1 MLRWDLGTPVPGERD
16 DRGTGRPGETPHTA
30 ARVTAAGRE
39 ALSSLMPL
47 ILGKVATG
55 NSFALKTP
63 CPLLGRSHGEQRA
76 GLNPAPAG
84 RGLGGAAESPPPPAP
99 LGGLRDLSVP
109 TNPWITTEGNG
120 DVPLGF
126 IPGRCLAGRSRPV
139 CAIKQRFPGEGGD
152 QGSYLRAP
160 GSGKSQRR
168 AQSAH
173 SSRSPCQ

>member
-1 MLRWDLGTPVPGERD
+1 MPRGQTEPLGPSWGFRLSEMLRWDLGTPVPGERD

-47 ILGKVATG
+47 ILVKVATA

-84 RGLGGAAESPPPPAP
+84 RGLGGAAESPPSPAP
-99 LGGLRDLSVP
+99 LGGLRDLSVI
-109 TNPWITTEGNG
+109 TNPWITTESERQREMEMFLWG
-120 DVPLGF
+120 LW
-126 IPGRCLAGRSRPV
+126 PGRCLAGRSSPV
-139 CAIKQRFPGEGGD
+139 CAIKQRFPGE
-152 QGSYLRAP
+152 
-160 GSGKSQRR
+160 
-168 AQSAH
+168 
-173 SSRSPCQ
+173 